1 MKYEKKD
8 ELDYICK
15 MIQENTGMN
24 ISISKANITIKE
36 FKFVNRENPFLPT
49 DGLYQE
55 LFTENESIFEIPFI
69 KSLNDIECF
78 LCLRTTYFDLTIGPC
93 VLEEVTNS
101 LFYDYIKRYKV
112 PLYLKKNLRIYFNS
126 IPIYKKNDL
135 INMGQL
141 VYFLLFNKQL
151 SPLAIK
157 EQSLNTLI
165 LENDIDFELSIKRL
179 NEQLHHDILLE
190 NKFNEYIKQGNIDSI
205 KNIFK
210 NTIDLEKVGVV
221 MPDNLT
227 RNDKNLAISAVAIA
241 SRSAIEG
248 GLHYEVAYSM
258 SDILIQKIEVEKE
271 IDLLKSVEY
280 IFIEFAN
287 QVKKLNSD
295 KYSQPINLVQRYIYN
310 HLYQLLTLDILAK
323 HVNLSSK
330 YLSHLF
336 KKEVGITIS
345 AYITEKKLEEAKLW
359 LDNSS
364 LSISEIAHQL
374 SFSDQSYFIK
384 VFKRSIGLTPKQ
396 YRLKNYKT

>member
-1 MKYEKKD
+1 MNCAIND
-8 ELDYICK
+8 ELDYICN
-15 MIQENTGMN
+15 MIQSNTGMN
-24 ISISKANITIKE
+24 ILISSANITIKE
-36 FKFVNRENPFLPT
+36 YKFSNRENPFLNT
-49 DGLYQE
+49 DELYKD
-55 LFTENESIFEIPFI
+55 LFMGIESTFEMPII
-69 KSLNDIECF
+69 KSLNDMEYY
-78 LCLRTTYFDLTIGPC
+78 LCIRTEDFDFTMGPC
-93 VLEEVTNS
+93 VLEEVTHS

-112 PLYLKKNLRIYFNS
+112 PLYLKKNLQIYFNS
-126 IPIYKKNDL
+126 IPTYKKSDL
-135 INMGQL
+135 IHMGQL
-141 VYFLLFNKQL
+141 VYFLLFRKQISL
-151 SPLAIK
+151 STVK
-157 EQSLNTLI
+157 EQSINTPV
-165 LENDIDFELSIKRL
+165 LENNIDFELSIKRL

-190 NKFNEYIKQGNIDSI
+190 NKFNEYIKHGDIDNI
-205 KNIFK
+205 KRIFK
-210 NTIDLEKVGVV
+210 NTINLDSVGVV
-221 MPDNLT
+221 TPDNLI

-258 SDILIQKIEVEKE
+258 SDLFIQKIEVEKE
-271 IDLLKSVEY
+271 IDLIKSVEY
-280 IFIEFAN
+280 IFVKFAN
-287 QVKKLNSD
+287 QVKTLNSS
-295 KYSQPINLVQRYIYN
+295 KYTKPINLVQQYIYN

-323 HVNLSSK
+323 LVNLSSK

-345 AYITEKKLEEAKLW
+345 AYITEKKLEESKLW